1 MLYEL
6 PSLLFTT
13 PVVINRLDHIFK
25 ETNTINGIY
34 HINGLQDNLSRE
46 TFLSNLSSITGISVE
61 DLTKES
67 FGSNTVEGI
76 VPIVLAASIAVN
88 AMVLL
93 VLF

>member
-1 MLYEL
+1 MV
-6 PSLLFTT
+6 FRTT
-13 PVVINRLDHIFK
+13 SQEKR
-25 ETNTINGIY
+25 
-34 HINGLQDNLSRE
+34 
-46 TFLSNLSSITGISVE
+46 FLSNLSSITGISVE

-93 VLF
+93 VLFLICVYNPLNILGH